1 MRIHQRPG
9 CTSVET
15 SKFLFPVLPFLLAPI
30 IVIVMYKV
38 FGDTYDNWGTWR
50 NGCASIGFILLNHYQ
65 IIAMLSATNM
75 ELPDGVMGFYS
86 AFAFTTDASTIFH
99 PDCAGF
105 GDFKANLIMKTIA
118 PAFILCIFVA
128 VWAIS
133 QALAS
138 QGLKMEKNR
147 TFNSAFS
154 LMFTFFAGICEMA
167 LSLFVCNPNP
177 NGTSSLAVDR
187 TVICSES
194 DWNGMV
200 AVGVVAIVLWIF
212 GIGGAF
218 VWAVWT

>member
-65 IIAMLSATNM
+65 IIAMLSTTNM
-75 ELPDGVMGFYS
+75 DFPDNVLNFYS
-86 AFAFTTDASTIFH
+86 AFAFTTDASTIFN

-105 GDFKANLIMKTIA
+105 GDFKAKLIMKTVA
-118 PAFILCIFVA
+118 PAFILLIFVV
-128 VWAIS
+128 VWGIS
-133 QALAS
+133 QLIAPLR
-138 QGLKMEKNR
+138 MERNR

-177 NGTSSLAVDR
+177 NDTSTLAADR
-187 TVICSES
+187 TVLCNEA
-194 DWNGMV
+194 DWNEMV
-200 AVGVVAIVLWIF
+200 VVGVI
-212 GIGGAF
+212 
-218 VWAVWT
+218 